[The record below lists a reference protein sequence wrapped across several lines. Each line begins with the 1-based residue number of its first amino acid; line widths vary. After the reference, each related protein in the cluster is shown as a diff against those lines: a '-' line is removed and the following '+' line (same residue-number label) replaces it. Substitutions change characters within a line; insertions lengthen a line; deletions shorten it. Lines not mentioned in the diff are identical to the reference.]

1 MLRPRAR
8 ARVARRVAFRRRV
21 NLRNEEAEANDQER
35 EESMNPRGD
44 QSEENDAR
52 NDEGEWEDDNE

>member
-1 MLRPRAR
+1 M
-8 ARVARRVAFRRRV
+8 
-21 NLRNEEAEANDQER
+21 NSRNEEAGANDQER